1 MSKTTTIFLYII
13 FFQILFSCVYDPP
26 KQKIATIKNN
36 SDTDIVYMFGY
47 DTVTDENLFYLSDN
61 IVKAKSIQEI
71 YSFKPLLGSDKKIH
85 LLFFNSDTITNFIRI
100 NKMNGIFKHSF
111 LKEIKI
117 SPDSLKKIDTIVYK

>member
-1 MSKTTTIFLYII
+1 MSKIITIPFCVL
-13 FFQILFSCVYDPP
+13 FFQILSSCAYDPP

-36 SDTDIVYMFGY
+36 SDSDIVYMFGY
-47 DTVTDENLFYLSDN
+47 DTITEENLFYLSDN
-61 IVKAKSIQEI
+61 IIKAKSTKEI

-85 LLFFNSDTITNFIRI
+85 LLFFNYNTITHFIQL

-117 SPDSLKKIDTIVYK
+117 PPDSLKKIDTIVYK